1 MKNIYCT
8 LDTET
13 VGGAAHPT
21 GMYNVGAIIHD
32 RKGEILAT
40 TSLLVME
47 HYDEIATD
55 GYAKKNFP
63 VYAERLKAGEISAI
77 ATEREAYEV
86 IKNLCDHYGVRYVMA
101 YNSGFDFCKT
111 CFRDL
116 LDTFEFIDLYL
127 MALETITH
135 KKSYAEYCRENG
147 KRSKNGKTCATSV
160 EAVYGYLHGNPD
172 FEEEHTALSD
182 AMQEMEIFLACQ
194 KMHKRYTKN
203 VHAWDAPFEVK
214 CFPKF

>member
-47 HYDEIATD
+47 HYDEIALD

-63 VYAERLKAGEISAI
+63 VYAERLKTGEISAI

-86 IKNLCDHYGVRYVMA
+86 VKKPVRSLWRPLCDGIQ
-101 YNSGFDFCKT
+101 
-111 CFRDL
+111 FR
-116 LDTFEFIDLYL
+116 F
-127 MALETITH
+127 
-135 KKSYAEYCRENG
+135 
-147 KRSKNGKTCATSV
+147 
-160 EAVYGYLHGNPD
+160 
-172 FEEEHTALSD
+172 
-182 AMQEMEIFLACQ
+182 
-194 KMHKRYTKN
+194 
-203 VHAWDAPFEVK
+203 
-214 CFPKF
+214 

>member
-47 HYDEIATD
+47 HYDEIALD
-55 GYAKKNFP
+55 DYAKKNFS
-63 VYAERLKAGEISAI
+63 VYAERLKTGKISAV

-86 IKNLCDHYGVRYVMA
+86 VKNLCDHYGVKYVMA

-116 LDTFEFIDLYL
+116 LDNFEFIDLYL
-127 MALETITH
+127 MAL
-135 KKSYAEYCRENG
+135 
-147 KRSKNGKTCATSV
+147 
-160 EAVYGYLHGNPD
+160 
-172 FEEEHTALSD
+172 
-182 AMQEMEIFLACQ
+182 
-194 KMHKRYTKN
+194 
-203 VHAWDAPFEVK
+203 
-214 CFPKF
+214 

>member
-47 HYDEIATD
+47 HYDEIALD
-55 GYAKKNFP
+55 DYAKKNFS
-63 VYAERLKAGEISAI
+63 VYAERLKTGKISAV

-86 IKNLCDHYGVRYVMA
+86 VKNLCDH
-101 YNSGFDFCKT
+101 
-111 CFRDL
+111 RDL
-116 LDTFEFIDLYL
+116 LDNFEFIDLYL

-135 KKSYAEYCRENG
+135 KKSYAEYCREHG

-160 EAVYGYLHGNPD
+160 EAVYGYLHDNPD
-172 FEEEHTALSD
+172 FAEEHTALSD

-203 VHAWDAPFEVK
+203 THAWDAPFEVK